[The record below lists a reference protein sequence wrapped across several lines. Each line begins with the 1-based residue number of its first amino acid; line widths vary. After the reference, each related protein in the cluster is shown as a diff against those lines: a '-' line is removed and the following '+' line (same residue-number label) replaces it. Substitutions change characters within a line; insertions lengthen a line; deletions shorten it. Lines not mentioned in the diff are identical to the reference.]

1 MTGKNRGKRAIFFLL
16 LLCLLVPMFPRS
28 IGMDAKADDATDTV
42 TTTLHD
48 LYIDRYVTTDNSDV
62 LKNNSFY
69 TISVDEADKSKFS
82 DTVTLPDTKI
92 LSGEDTTFEL
102 PSKDKAG
109 NAVTWYTE
117 KGSDVTTISKNEGAD
132 TVTITVKGINEQVLL
147 TTDQLKAEGLKVHCF
162 VLIDQQPVTGHFR
175 SDSSPRD
182 FGVLSAVKAHQ
193 AGAHVGRYDG

>member
-1 MTGKNRGKRAIFFLL
+1 ML
-16 LLCLLVPMFPRS
+16 LLCLLVPIFPRS

-42 TTTLHD
+42 TITLHD

-102 PSKDKAG
+102 PSKDKDG

-117 KGSDVTTISKNEGAD
+117 KGSDVTTISKKDEN
-132 TVTITVKGINEQVLL
+132 TVTVTVKGINE
-147 TTDQLKAEGLKVHCF
+147 
-162 VLIDQQPVTGHFR
+162 
-175 SDSSPRD
+175 
-182 FGVLSAVKAHQ
+182 
-193 AGAHVGRYDG
+193 

>member
-1 MTGKNRGKRAIFFLL
+1 MTGKNRGKRAISFLL

-48 LYIDRYVTTDNSDV
+48 LYIDRYVTADNSDI

-69 TISVDEADKSKFS
+69 TISVDEVDKSKFS

-92 LSGEDTTFEL
+92 LSGGDKTVEL
-102 PSKDKAG
+102 PSKDKDG

-117 KGSDVTTISKNEGAD
+117 KGGDVTTISKKDEN
-132 TVTITVKGINEQVLL
+132 TVTVTVKGINEQVLL
-147 TTDQLKAEGLKVHCF
+147 TTDKSKAEGLKVH
-162 VLIDQQPVTGHFR
+162 
-175 SDSSPRD
+175 
-182 FGVLSAVKAHQ
+182 
-193 AGAHVGRYDG
+193 